1 MPIESGY
8 NPLVGVR
15 RMMGANASLTADSR
29 GPGGARDTGTLPRH
43 SALHP
48 HHDTSATGS
57 AAGLLMRADD
67 RKKKSSKLATL
78 RKRLT
83 RVRRQS
89 RSHDNG
95 RAVRELT
102 ATWTVRELHS
112 LNDEYEASAAL
123 KELTALADAA
133 RPRANTV
140 VDDLAALYQHKYC
153 TDVDL
158 VYQDTVFPAHRAV
171 LCIRCPFFRELL
183 ARHPEY
189 GARVPVSVRT
199 PGVDVPLFS
208 ALLRYV
214 YTGDFGFDDAR
225 VAGMRKMLTALAHE
239 FGAPNSLEQDLRTL
253 LDTGAYSDAVLV
265 FASSP
270 PPPPP
275 PATDAADTTAPG
287 AASSAAGLRAFAADG
302 GSGSGSRRSRGELRC
317 HKAILA
323 ARSAFFRN
331 LVARRARSGEELTER
346 ALNTPTRIVLDELVI
361 PRRYA
366 RALLTA
372 IYLDVVDPACI
383 MRSSVSLGTLSEVQA
398 AVASRT
404 HVTATDEAMELYHI
418 GRFIDFPAL
427 AHGTTRSTPRRF
439 VSVAQNVI

>member
-1 MPIESGY
+1 M
-8 NPLVGVR
+8 
-15 RMMGANASLTADSR
+15 
-29 GPGGARDTGTLPRH
+29 
-43 SALHP
+43 
-48 HHDTSATGS
+48 
-57 AAGLLMRADD
+57 
-67 RKKKSSKLATL
+67 
-78 RKRLT
+78 
-83 RVRRQS
+83 
-89 RSHDNG
+89 
-95 RAVRELT
+95 
-102 ATWTVRELHS
+102 
-112 LNDEYEASAAL
+112 
-123 KELTALADAA
+123 
-133 RPRANTV
+133 

-199 PGVDVPLFS
+199 AGVDVALFS
-208 ALLRYV
+208 SLLRYV
-214 YTGDFGFDDAR
+214 YTGDFGLDDAR
-225 VAGMRKMLTALAHE
+225 VAGMRKLLTALAHE
-239 FGAPNSLEQDLRTL
+239 FGAPNSLDQDLRTL

-270 PPPPP
+270 PPPSDVD
-275 PATDAADTTAPG
+275 PAG
-287 AASSAAGLRAFAADG
+287 AAAAHSVGGLRAFSDT
-302 GSGSGSRRSRGELRC
+302 GSGSGSRRSRGELLC

-346 ALNTPTRIVLDELVI
+346 ALNTATRIVLDEQVI

-372 IYLDVVDPACI
+372 VYLDVVDPACI

-427 AHGTTRSTPRRF
+427 AHGTTLRLST
-439 VSVAQNVI
+439 ALT

>member
-1 MPIESGY
+1 
-8 NPLVGVR
+8 
-15 RMMGANASLTADSR
+15 MMGANGSLTAAEHR
-29 GPGGARDTGTLPRH
+29 GPGGGGGVPRDTGTLPRH

-48 HHDTSATGS
+48 THHDT
-57 AAGLLMRADD
+57 AAGLLMRTAAADD

-83 RVRRQS
+83 HRVRRQS

-95 RAVRELT
+95 RAVRDLT

-112 LNDEYEASAAL
+112 LGDEYEASAAL

-133 RPRANTV
+133 RPPANSV

-199 PGVDVPLFS
+199 PGVDVALFS

-214 YTGDFGFDDAR
+214 YTGDFGLDEGR
-225 VAGMRKMLTALAHE
+225 VAGMRKLLTALAHE

-265 FASSP
+265 FAASSSP
-270 PPPPP
+270 SSSS
-275 PATDAADTTAPG
+275 DVDSTAP
-287 AASSAAGLRAFAADG
+287 AAAGAGLRAFADS

-346 ALNTPTRIVLDELVI
+346 ALNTPTRIVLDEQVI

-372 IYLDVVDPACI
+372 VYLDVVDPACI

-427 AHGTTRSTPRRF
+427 AHGT
-439 VSVAQNVI
+439 

>member
-1 MPIESGY
+1 
-8 NPLVGVR
+8 
-15 RMMGANASLTADSR
+15 MMGANSSLTVDTRSA
-29 GPGGARDTGTLPRH
+29 GAARDTGTLPRH

-48 HHDTSATGS
+48 LQDTTVTGS

-102 ATWTVRELHS
+102 ASWTVRELHS

-199 PGVDVPLFS
+199 AGVDVPLFS

-214 YTGDFGFDDAR
+214 YTGDFGLDDAR
-225 VAGMRKMLTALAHE
+225 VASMRKLLTALAHE

-270 PPPPP
+270 PPP
-275 PATDAADTTAPG
+275 ADVDQT
-287 AASSAAGLRAFAADG
+287 AAGTPSAGGVRAFAEG

-346 ALNTPTRIVLDELVI
+346 ALNTPTRIVLDEQVI

-427 AHGTTRSTPRRF
+427 AHGSF
-439 VSVAQNVI
+439 HSHEI

>member
-1 MPIESGY
+1 
-8 NPLVGVR
+8 
-15 RMMGANASLTADSR
+15 MMGANASLTSDSPR
-29 GPGGARDTGTLPRH
+29 GGGRASTRSDSSGTLPRGAH

-48 HHDTSATGS
+48 HHDVGS
-57 AAGLLMRADD
+57 AAGLLMRAAADD

-89 RSHDNG
+89 RTHDNG

-102 ATWTVRELHS
+102 ATWTVRELHALS
-112 LNDEYEASAAL
+112 DEYEATAAL
-123 KELTALADAA
+123 KELTGLADAA
-133 RPRANTV
+133 RPTANTV

-158 VYQDTVFPAHRAV
+158 VYQETVFPAHRAV

-214 YTGDFGFDDAR
+214 YTGDFGLDEAR
-225 VAGMRKMLTALAHE
+225 VAGMRKLLAALAHE

-270 PPPPP
+270 PPPL
-275 PATDAADTTAPG
+275 PAESDPAGAP
-287 AASSAAGLRAFAADG
+287 AAAGPRGSFADG

-331 LVARRARSGEELTER
+331 LVARRARSGEEMTER
-346 ALNTPTRIVLDELVI
+346 ALNAPTRIVLDEQVI

-427 AHGTTRSTPRRF
+427 AHGMLLP
-439 VSVAQNVI
+439 NVDILTLTLLIGL

>member
-1 MPIESGY
+1 
-8 NPLVGVR
+8 
-15 RMMGANASLTADSR
+15 MMGANASLTADTRRAGS
-29 GPGGARDTGTLPRH
+29 ARDGGTLPRH

-48 HHDTSATGS
+48 LHDTAATGS

-102 ATWTVRELHS
+102 ASWTVRELHS

-199 PGVDVPLFS
+199 PGVDVALFS

-214 YTGDFGFDDAR
+214 YTGDFGLDDAR
-225 VAGMRKMLTALAHE
+225 VAGMRKLLTALAHE

-270 PPPPP
+270 PPPVDVDP
-275 PATDAADTTAPG
+275 TAAAGTPS
-287 AASSAAGLRAFAADG
+287 ASGGLRAFAEAS

-346 ALNTPTRIVLDELVI
+346 ALNTPTRIVLDEQVMSAI
-361 PRRYA
+361 
-366 RALLTA
+366 LTN
-372 IYLDVVDPACI
+372 
-383 MRSSVSLGTLSEVQA
+383 S
-398 AVASRT
+398 
-404 HVTATDEAMELYHI
+404 H
-418 GRFIDFPAL
+418 
-427 AHGTTRSTPRRF
+427 
-439 VSVAQNVI
+439 

>member
-1 MPIESGY
+1 
-8 NPLVGVR
+8 
-15 RMMGANASLTADSR
+15 MMGGNPSSLTGDQR
-29 GPGGARDTGTLPRH
+29 GGPGGGGTGVPRDVTGTLPRH
-43 SALHP
+43 SLATP
-48 HHDTSATGS
+48 HHDHTAASS
-57 AAGLLMRADD
+57 AAGLLMMRASSADD
-67 RKKKSSKLATL
+67 RKKKSSTSSKLATL

-83 RVRRQS
+83 HRVTRRQS

-112 LNDEYEASAAL
+112 LNDEYEATAAL
-123 KELTALADAA
+123 KELTALANTA
-133 RPRANTV
+133 RPRANSV
-140 VDDLAALYQHKYC
+140 QDDLAALYQHKHC

-158 VYQDTVFPAHRAV
+158 VFQDTVFPAHRAV

-199 PGVDVPLFS
+199 PGVDVALFS

-214 YTGDFGFDDAR
+214 YTGDFGLDEAH
-225 VAGMRKMLTALAHE
+225 VAGMRKLLTALAHE

-270 PPPPP
+270 PPPPSDVDP
-275 PATDAADTTAPG
+275 TTAG
-287 AASSAAGLRAFAADG
+287 AASSVAGAGGTLRGFAADT
-302 GSGSGSRRSRGELRC
+302 GSGSGSRRPRGELRC

-346 ALNTPTRIVLDELVI
+346 ALNTPTRIVLDEQVRTVHATSASKLAGGWSIRISLPLFFYYVLFFLFSRFSFL
-361 PRRYA
+361 P
-366 RALLTA
+366 LFPSGFVHLPLT
-372 IYLDVVDPACI
+372 
-383 MRSSVSLGTLSEVQA
+383 
-398 AVASRT
+398 
-404 HVTATDEAMELYHI
+404 
-418 GRFIDFPAL
+418 
-427 AHGTTRSTPRRF
+427 
-439 VSVAQNVI
+439 

>member
-1 MPIESGY
+1 M
-8 NPLVGVR
+8 
-15 RMMGANASLTADSR
+15 TADSR
-29 GPGGARDTGTLPRH
+29 GPGAARDTGTLPRH

-48 HHDTSATGS
+48 LHDTAPTGS
-57 AAGLLMRADD
+57 AAGLLMRAED

-102 ATWTVRELHS
+102 ASWTVRELHS

-123 KELTALADAA
+123 KELTALGDVA
-133 RPRANTV
+133 RPRANSV

-158 VYQDTVFPAHRAV
+158 VYLDTVFPAHRAV

-214 YTGDFGFDDAR
+214 YTGDFGFDEAR
-225 VAGMRKMLTALAHE
+225 VASMRKLLTALAHE

-270 PPPPP
+270 PPPADVDP
-275 PATDAADTTAPG
+275 PAAG
-287 AASSAAGLRAFAADG
+287 AHSAGGLRAFAEG
-302 GSGSGSRRSRGELRC
+302 GSGSGSGSRRSRGELRC

-346 ALNTPTRIVLDELVI
+346 ALNTPTRIVLDEQVI

-372 IYLDVVDPACI
+372 VYLDVVDPACI

-427 AHGTTRSTPRRF
+427 AHGIVT
-439 VSVAQNVI
+439 

>member
-1 MPIESGY
+1 
-8 NPLVGVR
+8 
-15 RMMGANASLTADSR
+15 MGANASL
-29 GPGGARDTGTLPRH
+29 PGDARGARDTGTLPRH

-48 HHDTSATGS
+48 HHDTGS

-112 LNDEYEASAAL
+112 LNDEYEATAAL

-158 VYQDTVFPAHRAV
+158 IYQDTVFPAHRAV

-214 YTGDFGFDDAR
+214 YTGDFGLDEAR
-225 VAGMRKMLTALAHE
+225 VAGMRKLLAALAHE

-265 FASSP
+265 FASSS

-275 PATDAADTTAPG
+275 PADVEPAA
-287 AASSAAGLRAFAADG
+287 AASTGALPRAFADG

-346 ALNTPTRIVLDELVI
+346 ALNTPTRIVLDEQVI

-372 IYLDVVDPACI
+372 VYLDVVDPACI

-404 HVTATDEAMELYHI
+404 HATATDESMELYHI

-427 AHGTTRSTPRRF
+427 AQGMSTYCHINPLTPT
-439 VSVAQNVI
+439 VAIWVQL

>member
-1 MPIESGY
+1 VDR
-8 NPLVGVR
+8 L
-15 RMMGANASLTADSR
+15 MGANASLTGADTR
-29 GPGGARDTGTLPRH
+29 AAGGGSARDGGTLPRH

-48 HHDTSATGS
+48 PHHHHHDPGS
-57 AAGLLMRADD
+57 AAGLLMRAAADD
-67 RKKKSSKLATL
+67 RKKKSKLATL

-123 KELTALADAA
+123 KELTALTDAA
-133 RPRANTV
+133 RPPANTV
-140 VDDLAALYQHKYC
+140 VDDLAALYQLKYC

-189 GARVPVSVRT
+189 GARVPVTVRT

-214 YTGDFGFDDAR
+214 YTGDFGLDEAR
-225 VAGMRKMLTALAHE
+225 VAAMGKLLTALAHE
-239 FGAPNSLEQDLRTL
+239 FGAPNSLQQDLRTL

-270 PPPPP
+270 PPPPTP
-275 PATDAADTTAPG
+275 VEVDPG
-287 AASSAAGLRAFAADG
+287 GEGVPSAGGARGFVADG
-302 GSGSGSRRSRGELRC
+302 SGGSRRSKCELRC

-346 ALNTPTRIVLDELVI
+346 ALNTPTRIVLDEQVI

-372 IYLDVVDPACI
+372 IYLDLVDPACI

-427 AHGTTRSTPRRF
+427 AHGMICNTTF
-439 VSVAQNVI
+439 FFQLH

>member
-1 MPIESGY
+1 
-8 NPLVGVR
+8 
-15 RMMGANASLTADSR
+15 MGANASLTGDTR
-29 GPGGARDTGTLPRH
+29 GAVGTRDGGTLPRH

-48 HHDTSATGS
+48 HHDSAAAGS

-89 RSHDNG
+89 RSHDSG

-112 LNDEYEASAAL
+112 LNDEYEATAAL

-214 YTGDFGFDDAR
+214 YTGDFGLDEAR
-225 VAGMRKMLTALAHE
+225 VAGMRKLLAALAHE

-270 PPPPP
+270 PPSTDVDPTAA
-275 PATDAADTTAPG
+275 ATP
-287 AASSAAGLRAFAADG
+287 SAGGLRAFAEG
-302 GSGSGSRRSRGELRC
+302 GNGSGSRRSRGELRC

-331 LVARRARSGEELTER
+331 LVARRARSGEEMTER

-361 PRRYA
+361 PRPFA

-398 AVASRT
+398 AMASRT
-404 HVTATDEAMELYHI
+404 HASATDEAMELYHI
-418 GRFIDFPAL
+418 GRFIEFPAL
-427 AHGTTRSTPRRF
+427 ARGMTT
-439 VSVAQNVI
+439 